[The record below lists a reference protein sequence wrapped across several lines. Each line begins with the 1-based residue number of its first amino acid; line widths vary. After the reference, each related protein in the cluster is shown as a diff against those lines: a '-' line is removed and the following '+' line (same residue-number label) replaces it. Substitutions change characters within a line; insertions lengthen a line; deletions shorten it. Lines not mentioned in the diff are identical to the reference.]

1 MLAVTIAGAGRG
13 QHTVARKRANKFLS
27 TGTDR
32 ILKKEI
38 QKHIIPFW
46 DKRLR
51 ANAKTAQTGAFR
63 EWHRFCKE
71 QARMNRQELVTLI
84 QMKEALNRHT
94 GSKFPLKI
102 TMKDGEV
109 LVRFARGFADQQR
122 NILLVSETS
131 YSLAL
136 KLVEV
141 KDIRKVAFASENN
154 PGEWLVLHAKWLGA
168 SE

>member
-1 MLAVTIAGAGRG
+1 
-13 QHTVARKRANKFLS
+13 
-27 TGTDR
+27 
-32 ILKKEI
+32 
-38 QKHIIPFW
+38 
-46 DKRLR
+46 
-51 ANAKTAQTGAFR
+51 
-63 EWHRFCKE
+63 
-71 QARMNRQELVTLI
+71 MNRQELVTLI
-84 QMKEALNRHT
+84 QMKEVLNRHT

-141 KDIRKVAFASENN
+141 KDIRTVAFASENN
-154 PGEWLVLHAKWLGA
+154 PGEWLILHAKWLGA
-168 SE
+168 SK